1 MLVRKLKLKYI
12 DMNPAFDKDPWVIHQ
27 RELFKDEKSQAGSR
41 RSPGRLGQNDGASI
55 SNTASQF
62 NRTQSS
68 FRYTSLPK
76 IRGTMAVE
84 ETIGQRPLKD
94 ILRKSVQSLQRKPVA
109 PTQATVDMLNSTPA
123 KRLLNF
129 IVMEVQKFM
138 QNKRLNEE
146 NIKELDQ
153 RIHYETFIREKKDAI
168 LEDRKNNV
176 QEEDQQSH
184 VSAVKTKYQALGQ
197 LVEQRSIANGMAK
210 SIASMK
216 SQAKNE
222 GSMAG
227 SQVQLNNR
235 MDRDFPVA

>member
-1 MLVRKLKLKYI
+1 
-12 DMNPAFDKDPWVIHQ
+12 
-27 RELFKDEKSQAGSR
+27 
-41 RSPGRLGQNDGASI
+41 
-55 SNTASQF
+55 
-62 NRTQSS
+62 
-68 FRYTSLPK
+68 
-76 IRGTMAVE
+76 
-84 ETIGQRPLKD
+84 
-94 ILRKSVQSLQRKPVA
+94 
-109 PTQATVDMLNSTPA
+109 
-123 KRLLNF
+123 
-129 IVMEVQKFM
+129 M

-216 SQAKNE
+216 SQAKKE

-235 MDRDFPVA
+235 MDRDFPVAEEQDQMSTVSGLESEIDEWAALNKFAVLKEYYSVQQQKEI